1 MLAVM
6 LMCAAPVIASYFT
19 YYVIRPEGRS
29 VYGELIDPQHELPK
43 LVATDR
49 NGAPVDFATLKGQWL
64 LVAVAD
70 AACDALCEQQL
81 YLQRQLRESLGR
93 EKDRMDRVWLV
104 SDAAPVPERLNNGL
118 RGATVLRVPADQT
131 SPNGWRRCRAIRL
144 AEHLYVVDPM
154 GNWMMRFPARM
165 DAAGAG
171 RAKRDLDRLLRAS
184 SVVGRTGPLNVNPHG
199 HVSSLYDLT
208 PIAWLMAAGVLIALG
223 PLPGCG
229 VRNKGAG
236 GAPPACADAAHAV
249 PHLRPDAVRRLHPA
263 HRFGPGLPRLA
274 RLLRQRQ
281 PGRARQ

>member
-1 MLAVM
+1 MNAASDEPLGLTVHSMPSPNQALDGAEGRRTVVGRWKMIAVM

-29 VYGELIDPQHELPK
+29 VYGVLIDPQRELPK
-43 LVATDR
+43 LAATDR
-49 NGAPVDFATLKGQWL
+49 NGAPVDIATLKGQWL

-118 RGATVLRVPADQT
+118 HGATVLRVPADQLARWLAPVSGHT
-131 SPNGWRRCRAIRL
+131 L

-165 DAAGAG
+165 DAAGAS
-171 RAKRDLDRLLRAS
+171 RAKRDIDRLLRAS
-184 SVVGRTGPLNVNPHG
+184 S
-199 HVSSLYDLT
+199 SWDE
-208 PIAWLMAAGVLIALG
+208 
-223 PLPGCG
+223 
-229 VRNKGAG
+229 
-236 GAPPACADAAHAV
+236 
-249 PHLRPDAVRRLHPA
+249 
-263 HRFGPGLPRLA
+263 
-274 RLLRQRQ
+274 
-281 PGRARQ
+281 PGR

>member
-1 MLAVM
+1 MAASDEPLGLTVHSMPSPNQALDGAEGRRTVVGRWKMIAVM

-43 LVATDR
+43 LTALDR

-70 AACDALCEQQL
+70 AACNALCEQQL

-104 SDAAPVPERLNNGL
+104 SDAAPVPDRLDNGL
-118 RGATVLRVPADQT
+118 RGATVLRVPADQIAKWLAPVSGHT
-131 SPNGWRRCRAIRL
+131 L

-165 DAAGAG
+165 DARGAA
-171 RAKRDLDRLLRAS
+171 RAKRDIERLLRAS
-184 SVVGRTGPLNVNPHG
+184 S
-199 HVSSLYDLT
+199 SWDE
-208 PIAWLMAAGVLIALG
+208 
-223 PLPGCG
+223 
-229 VRNKGAG
+229 
-236 GAPPACADAAHAV
+236 
-249 PHLRPDAVRRLHPA
+249 
-263 HRFGPGLPRLA
+263 
-274 RLLRQRQ
+274 
-281 PGRARQ
+281 PGR